1 MLIIG
6 LCANCFTYIESSA
19 CNSHNNS
26 MRDIHLLSPPF
37 QMKYKSTKVKLLLQ
51 DTLLA
56 GGRGRIQ
63 GQLLVT
69 LQPGFN

>member
-1 MLIIG
+1 
-6 LCANCFTYIESSA
+6 
-19 CNSHNNS
+19 
-26 MRDIHLLSPPF
+26 MRDIHSLSPLF

-51 DTLLA
+51 DTLLV

-69 LQPGFN
+69 PQPGLN